1 MSAQPLNVERDG
13 RVLRLRFN
21 RPQALNA
28 LDVATAQAFLA
39 VAREIEAD
47 RSIGVV
53 VMSGEGRAFV
63 AGGDLQQLRA
73 APVETADALIGPL
86 HEALQRL
93 AAADAIVIASLHG
106 AVAGAGLSLALA
118 ADLAIAAQGT
128 RFNLAY
134 VNVGTSC
141 DLGSSWALPRVV
153 GLRKSLE
160 IALLGENVDADE
172 ALRLGLVNRVV
183 AAEELAA
190 QTEALVQRI
199 ANGPPIALAQIKQLM
214 RRSLDR
220 TFAEQLDAEQQ
231 AFRHCAATEDFSEAL
246 AAFFDKRAPRYQGR

>member
-1 MSAQPLNVERDG
+1 MSPLVVEREG

-21 RPQALNA
+21 RPQSRNA
-28 LDVATAQAFLA
+28 LDVETARAFLA
-39 VAREIEAD
+39 VTREIESD
-47 RSIGVV
+47 RSLGVV

-73 APVETADALIGPL
+73 APVGTADALIGPL

-93 AAADAIVIASLHG
+93 AAADAIVLAALHG

-153 GLRKSLE
+153 GLRKALE
-160 IALLGENVDADE
+160 IALLGEDIDAEE

-183 AAEELAA
+183 AADALEAETHALA
-190 QTEALVQRI
+190 QRI
-199 ANGPPIALAQIKQLM
+199 ANGPPIALAQIKRLM
-214 RRSLDR
+214 RRSLER
-220 TFAEQLDAEQQ
+220 TLAEQLDAEQQ

-246 AAFFDKRAPRYQGR
+246 AAFFDKRAPQYRGR

>member
-1 MSAQPLNVERDG
+1 MSPLIVEREG

-21 RPQALNA
+21 RPQSLNA
-28 LDVATAQAFLA
+28 LDVETARAFLA
-39 VAREIEAD
+39 AAREIEAD
-47 RSIGVV
+47 RSLGVV
-53 VMSGEGRAFV
+53 VMSGAGRAFV

-93 AAADAIVIASLHG
+93 ASADAIVLAALHG

-153 GLRKSLE
+153 GLRKSME
-160 IALLGENVDADE
+160 IALLGEDLDADE

-183 AAEELAA
+183 AADALEAETHALA
-190 QTEALVQRI
+190 QRV
-199 ANGPPIALAQIKQLM
+199 ANGPPIALAQIKRLM
-214 RRSLDR
+214 RRSLER
-220 TFAEQLDAEQQ
+220 TLAEQLDAEQQ

-246 AAFFDKRAPRYQGR
+246 AAFFDKRAPQYRGR

>member
-1 MSAQPLNVERDG
+1 MSASPLIVEREG
-13 RVLRLRFN
+13 RVMRLRFN

-39 VAREIEAD
+39 AAREIESD
-47 RSIGVV
+47 RSLGVV

-73 APVETADALIGPL
+73 TPVATADALIGPL

-118 ADLAIAAQGT
+118 ADLAIAARDA

-153 GLRKSLE
+153 GLRKAME
-160 IALLGENVDADE
+160 IALLGETIDAAE

-183 AAEELAA
+183 PTDALAAETDALA
-190 QTEALVQRI
+190 QRL
-199 ANGPPIALAQIKQLM
+199 AGGPPIALAQIKGLM

-220 TFAEQLDAEQQ
+220 TLAEQLDAEQQ
-231 AFRHCAATEDFSEAL
+231 AFRHCAATEDFSQAL

>member
-1 MSAQPLNVERDG
+1 MNGPLIVEREG
-13 RVLRLRFN
+13 RVMRLRFN

-47 RSIGVV
+47 SSLGVV

-73 APVETADALIGPL
+73 SPVATADALIGPL

-93 AAADAIVIASLHG
+93 ANADAIVLASLHG

-153 GLRKSLE
+153 GLRKALE
-160 IALLGENVDADE
+160 IALLGENVAADE

-183 AAEELAA
+183 AAD
-190 QTEALVQRI
+190 ALVAETDALARRI
-199 ANGPPIALAQIKQLM
+199 AAGPPIALAQIKQLM
-214 RRSLDR
+214 RHSLDR
-220 TFAEQLDAEQQ
+220 TLAAQLDAEQQ
-231 AFRHCAATEDFSEAL
+231 AFRHCAATEDFPEAL
-246 AAFFDKRAPRYQGR
+246 AAFFDKRAPQYRGR